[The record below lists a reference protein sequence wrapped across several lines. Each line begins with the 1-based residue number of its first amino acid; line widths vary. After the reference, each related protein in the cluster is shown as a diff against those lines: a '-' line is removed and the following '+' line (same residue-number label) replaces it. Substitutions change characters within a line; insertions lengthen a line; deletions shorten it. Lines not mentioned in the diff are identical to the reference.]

1 MCNWSPG
8 NAANLRESGFKT
20 LENYQGA
27 LELGVM

>member
-8 NAANLRESGFKT
+8 NAAKLCESGFKT

-27 LELGVM
+27 LELSVI